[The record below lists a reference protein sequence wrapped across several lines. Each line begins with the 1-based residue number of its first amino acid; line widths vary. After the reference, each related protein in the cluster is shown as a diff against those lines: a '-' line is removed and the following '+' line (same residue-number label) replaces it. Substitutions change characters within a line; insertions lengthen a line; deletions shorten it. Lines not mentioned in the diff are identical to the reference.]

1 MVQAPKKTW
10 IAHVNSLT
18 VSIRCDGAWTSEI
31 NVVNRDNRVNNKAN
45 RASRVSKDN
54 KVNKDSAASRG
65 NRARRANKASR
76 VNKDNQVNNKV
87 NNRVN
92 NKVASNPAAR
102 RTVATVAATGNMLA
116 HSGDRWAVTGV
127 TTANFPPK
135 CASDFA
141 KPRTCDASGAQLD

>member
-1 MVQAPKKTW
+1 MASIAPARHTMIPQW
-10 IAHVNSLT
+10 EGFNT
-18 VSIRCDGAWTSEI
+18 GFWTSEI

-76 VNKDNQVNNKV
+76 VNKDNKVSQGNRDNQVNNKA
-87 NNRVN
+87 
-92 NKVASNPAAR
+92 ASNPAAR